1 MMRRLLVNLS
11 FAAILAFVSG
21 APSIAEAAHDYDVV
35 LRGGVVI
42 DGTGAPGRKA
52 DVAIRKD
59 RIVAIGKA
67 PGNAARTIDATG
79 LVVAP
84 GFIDMH
90 SHSDTERLK
99 DPHGPSVSLQGI
111 STEVWGES
119 SSMAP
124 LGGKRESPPA
134 SKERPDLAPTW
145 TTLGGFFDAVEQRGI
160 SANFVSYIGTGSV
173 RAYVVG
179 YENRD
184 ATPAEIEQEKA
195 VVRQAMLDGAMGV
208 SSGLS
213 YSPNIYMSTAELAA
227 LAAEAGKFGGIYATH
242 ARTVNGQDPEAI
254 REAVKI
260 AETANV
266 PLHFFHF
273 NSIASWSAPE
283 FIKIVREAQSRGVR
297 ISADAYPY
305 TRGVTGLEDY
315 LPSWALGGGREAM
328 LARLRDPETRKRIT
342 KGFLTDEPHYAT
354 IGWENVRFGVKDPK
368 VNRKLVTEVAAM
380 RGVSPEDAYMDVVLE
395 QKGEGLL
402 IDLNNREDTLR
413 LVMRQDFVSVG
424 SDGEAAN
431 LSTSDSPLIHPRNL
445 ATYPRWLGHYVREER
460 LMSPEEAIRKM
471 TSLPASILGLKDRG
485 RLKEG
490 TFADVVVFDPETIID
505 KATFQDP
512 NHYSKGIRY
521 LFVNGEAVVAEGKMT
536 SALPGRALR
545 GPGYKKP

>member
-1 MMRRLLVNLS
+1 MMRRLLVNLG
-11 FAAILAFVSG
+11 FAAILVSLPG
-21 APSIAEAAHDYDVV
+21 APSIAKEAHDYDVV
-35 LRGGVVI
+35 LRGGTVI

-52 DVAIRKD
+52 DLAIRKG
-59 RIVAIGKA
+59 RIVAIGKV
-67 PGNAARTIDATG
+67 PGKAARTIDTTG

-90 SHSDTERLK
+90 SHTDTERLR

-124 LGGKRESPPA
+124 LGGKLETPDA
-134 SKERPDLAPTW
+134 TKERTNLPTW
-145 TTLGGFFDAVEQRGI
+145 TSLGGFFDALEHRGS
-160 SANFVSYIGTGSV
+160 SANFVSYVGTGQV

-179 YENRD
+179 YDNRD

-195 VVRQAMLDGAMGV
+195 VVRQAMLEGAMGV

-213 YSPNIYMSTAELAA
+213 YAPNIYMSTNELTA

-242 ARTVNGQDPEAI
+242 VRTVNGQDPNAI
-254 REAVKI
+254 REAVQI
-260 AETANV
+260 AEAAHV
-266 PLHFFHF
+266 PLHLFHF

-283 FIKIVREAQSRGVR
+283 FIKIVKEAQNRGVR

-305 TRGVTGLEDY
+305 TWGVSGLKDY
-315 LPSWALGGGREAM
+315 LPSWALDGGREAM
-328 LARLRDPETRKRIT
+328 LKRLRDPETRKRIT

-354 IGWENVRFGVKDPK
+354 IGWENVRLGVNDPTI
-368 VNRKLVTEVAAM
+368 NRKLVTEVAAM
-380 RGVSPEDAYMDVVLE
+380 RGVSPDDAYMDVVLE

-402 IDLNNREDTLR
+402 IDLNNHEDTLR
-413 LVMRQDFVSVG
+413 LVMGQDFVSVG
-424 SDGEAAN
+424 SDGEDAN
-431 LSTSDSPLIHPRNL
+431 LANSTSPLNHPRAL

-460 LMSPEEAIRKM
+460 LMSLEEAVRKM

-490 TFADVVVFDPETIID
+490 TFADVVVFDPATIID

-521 LFVNGEAVVAEGKMT
+521 LFVNGEAVVAEGEMT
-536 SALPGRALR
+536 SALPGKALR